1 MEKSS
6 LRYHLHT
13 NSAVF
18 TKTLDLE
25 YATALNRPALL
36 EARQRAQGV
45 SQGGLGAVDS
55 AIRKRFL

>member
-1 MEKSS
+1 MPGS
-6 LRYHLHT
+6 LRHRIW
-13 NSAVF
+13 SAYYNKRDF
-18 TKTLDLE
+18 IIT
-25 YATALNRPALL
+25 LNRPALL